1 MTAQNDALT
10 QCLKATA
17 DPVRLHLLHILGR
30 NSYGALELSYILG
43 VKQNSLSHH
52 LKLLS
57 AVGLIESRREGN
69 SLYYRRAV
77 YEGPYPTLVTALI
90 NTLDSQVL
98 TSQHEENMRMVQQE
112 RVLQSQEFFDKHAMD
127 FKQQQELIASF
138 DSYAEVAA
146 ALLLNK
152 GQGHQHAV
160 EIGPGT
166 GEFLEVLSRNFDQVT
181 AVDVSRD
188 MLEQAKV
195 HCQTHNLN
203 NVTLIHGDQSQLQGL
218 NQTVDAAVFN
228 MVLHHVALP
237 AQELAAA
244 ANLLKPK
251 GVLLVTDLCRHDQ
264 DWARNSC
271 GDLWLGFDPKELQ
284 QWAAQSGL
292 EPIQTTYV
300 GLRNGFQIQCQI
312 FSKL

>member
-1 MTAQNDALT
+1 MTVQNNALT
-10 QCLKATA
+10 QCLKAAA
-17 DPVRLHLLHILGR
+17 DPVRLHLLHILGL
-30 NSYGALELSYILG
+30 NSYGALELSYIIGL
-43 VKQNSLSHH
+43 KQNSLSHH

-69 SLYYRRAV
+69 SIFYRRAV
-77 YEGPYPTLVTALI
+77 YNGPFPDLVNALI
-90 NTLDSQVL
+90 STLDSEKL
-98 TSQHEENMRMVQQE
+98 TAQHVDNMRMVQQE
-112 RVLQSQEFFDKHAMD
+112 RGLQSQEFFDKHASD
-127 FKQQQELIASF
+127 FKQHQELIAGF
-138 DSYAEVAA
+138 DSYAEVSA

-152 GQGHQHAV
+152 GQGYQHAI

-166 GEFLEVLSRNFDQVT
+166 GDFLDVLSRNFNQVT
-181 AVDVSRD
+181 AVDVSKD
-188 MLEQAKV
+188 MLDQAV
-195 HCQTHNLN
+195 AHCKSNGFD
-203 NVTLIHGDQSQLQGL
+203 NVTLIHGDQTKLIDL
-218 NQTVDAAVFN
+218 NQTVDAVVFN
-228 MVLHHVALP
+228 MVLHHVASP
-237 AQELAAA
+237 AQEVASAAT
-244 ANLLKPK
+244 LLKPG